1 MVISR
6 RDAPASIKLIQQVA
20 PLLVYAALAAGLLW
34 VDRHQI
40 YSSLVHNTLRT
51 VAEPVYRLVEWP
63 LQVGQRGL
71 IWLQDQSRLSA
82 ELETA
87 RALNAALRAD
97 MQLRDGLAAENQLLR
112 QQLGLPGV
120 AQWTVQSAAV
130 SALAAPRQGH
140 FIRIRFDPA
149 QPLSRGQPVIDGDGV
164 LGQVEHVRTRS
175 ADVTLITDPDHAL
188 PVRIERTG
196 ELTLA
201 HGGGQRGDLHLRE
214 LPMNIDLQPGDRLLT
229 SGLDEVF
236 PAGLPVALISTVER
250 SQGQAFAEA
259 RAALLAQPQRAHFV
273 SVLAPQAPLLEP
285 VSEQGLDLEQELEQE
300 LGSEPSP

>member
-20 PLLVYAALAAGLLW
+20 PLLVYVALAAGLLW
-34 VDRHQI
+34 ADRHAT
-40 YSSLVHNTLRT
+40 YSSLIQNALRT
-51 VAEPVYRLVEWP
+51 AAEPVYRLVEWP
-63 LQVGQRGL
+63 LHAGQRGL
-71 IWLQDQSRLSA
+71 VWLQDQSQLSN
-82 ELETA
+82 ELDA
-87 RALNAALRAD
+87 ALALNAALQAD
-97 MQLRDGLAAENQLLR
+97 LQLRDGLAAENQRLR
-112 QQLGLPGV
+112 QQLSLPEV
-120 AQWTVQSAAV
+120 AQWTVQSASV
-130 SALAAPRQGH
+130 SALAAPRQGY

-149 QPLSRGQPVIDGDGV
+149 KPLSRGQPVMDGQGV
-164 LGQVEHVRTRS
+164 LGQVERVRSRS

-236 PAGLPVALISTVER
+236 PADLPVALITAVER
-250 SQGQAFAEA
+250 LPGQAFAEA
-259 RAALLAQPQRAHFV
+259 RAELLAQPQRAHFV
-273 SVLAPQAPLLEP
+273 SVLAPQAPLLQQA
-285 VSEQGLDLEQELEQE
+285 SEQGLELELDE
-300 LGSEPSP
+300 ALDDTLEPAP